1 MTGLHQRGARARA
14 PDDRALTL
22 VELLIV
28 IVLIAIAATLAVPLT
43 ADTDATRLRAAA
55 RLLTADLA
63 FALIESITHA
73 DDRCVVIFDQANGSY
88 TIARSSAPGTP
99 ITEPITGQPYVT
111 QFGSGRAAELA
122 GVSIQGHSLDGD
134 DRVDFGMFGQIDQ
147 TTAATITLQAG
158 ALSMTV
164 RIDAASGE
172 ASITGGGS

>member
-1 MTGLHQRGARARA
+1 MTGFHQRGARARA
-14 PDDRALTL
+14 PGDRALTL

-28 IVLIAIAATLAVPLT
+28 LVAIAATLAVRLT
-43 ADTDATRLRAAA
+43 ADATRLRAVA

-63 FALIESITHA
+63 FAQIESITHA
-73 DDRCVVIFDQANGSY
+73 DDCCVVIFDQANGSY

-99 ITEPITGQPYVT
+99 ITEPVTGQPYVT
-111 QFGSGRAAELA
+111 QYGSGRVAELA

-134 DRVDFGMFGQIDQ
+134 DRVEFGMFGQIDQ
-147 TTAATITLQAG
+147 TMAATITLQVG

-164 RIDAASGE
+164 RIDAASGG